1 MSSTRSSKYTV
12 SFTGLK
18 SDFSESCKRAKFWIS
33 DKLDSKKSPSTP
45 SEATPLL
52 TKPKTEPLAEFQKD
66 VSKQCAKAKTWFS
79 EKMNSETANKVKSG
93 LGRAEESVKSN
104 LSEFKTSVTSQC
116 IKAKDWVSEKM
127 ESESA
132 LRAKG
137 VAQGAVKAAV
147 GVYPILD
154 LLLSLIPATAPYY
167 LGFKIAKYII
177 TSIAFAISAYSAYQ
191 RGVSEKS
198 FNTILEE
205 KLIEVQ
211 KMEFS
216 SEEMRKKE
224 DELLRKDGFVSA
236 NSPCIQIEQKEQQA
250 IVASVPEQ
258 KSTFTL
264 FAESKPAV
272 FTRALING
280 ALSAATLYYV
290 CDLVSTFIP
299 VFEAFEIIKK
309 VLVWTA
315 FTWGTLE
322 AYDHITKTMDSLAKL
337 LHLESQIA
345 KAEVTL
351 EKVEKSLGSPE
362 QLKEMAEYGALATN
376 GAMQV
381 IIDNPSEIKTTPPVE
396 KSKFKLLAESEPG
409 MCARAALN
417 GFKKAV
423 GVGSVAGGL
432 IPQVPQAPLVAGSVT
447 FALASYRSY
456 QKMKTQLAA
465 EKKLE
470 QLNEKMQK
478 TKKMMDVA
486 NNVLKLEEFII
497 KSKPHTEDGY
507 DEHLTQEAKMD
518 AFSLDKLDLAR
529 REGPV
534 SKTSVEEIMGEGV
547 AISLKELPS
556 EKLLVE
562 QKPVKVPEQK
572 PALLNLSFFANRST
586 KLTEKAVLLSK
597 DKGPSTNLNY
607 GTFQ

>member
-1 MSSTRSSKYTV
+1 MNFIAMLREQLTMSSTRSSKFTA
-12 SFTGLK
+12 SFSGLT
-18 SDFSESCKRAKFWIS
+18 SEFSESCKRAKFWVT
-33 DKLDSKKSPSTP
+33 DKLDSKKSPTIP
-45 SEATPLL
+45 TEATPLL
-52 TKPKTEPLAEFQKD
+52 AKPKTESL
-66 VSKQCAKAKTWFS
+66 AKAKIWVS
-79 EKMNSETANKVKSG
+79 EKMNSETANKIKG
-93 LGRAEESVKSN
+93 GFDRAGERIKSN
-104 LSEFKTSVTSQC
+104 LSDFKTTTSTQY
-116 IKAKDWVSEKM
+116 IKTKDWFSEKM
-127 ESESA
+127 ESEPA

-154 LLLSLIPATAPYY
+154 LLLSLIPATAPFY

-211 KMEFS
+211 KIEVS

-224 DELLRKDGFVSA
+224 DELLRRDGFAEAHSTMIVV
-236 NSPCIQIEQKEQQA
+236 EQKEEKT
-250 IVASVPEQ
+250 ITTVPEQ
-258 KSTFTL
+258 KNTFTL

-280 ALSAATLYYV
+280 ALSAATLYYI

-299 VFEAFEIIKK
+299 VFEAFEIIKR

-315 FTWGTLE
+315 FMWGTLD
-322 AYDHITKTMDSLAKL
+322 AYEHITRTMDSLAKL

-351 EKVEKSLGSPE
+351 EKVEASLGTPE
-362 QLKEMAEYGALATN
+362 QLKELAAYGALATN

-381 IIDNPSEIKTTPPVE
+381 VIDDPSEIKSTPPVE

-409 MCARAALN
+409 LCARAAVN

-423 GVGSVAGGL
+423 GVGSVANGL
-432 IPQVPQAPLVAGSVT
+432 IPQVPQAQLVAGSVT
-447 FALASYRSY
+447 FALSSYRSY

-497 KSKPHTEDGY
+497 KNKPHEEDGY
-507 DEHLTQEAKMD
+507 DEHITQEAKVD
-518 AFSLDKLDLAR
+518 AFSIDKLKLAR

-534 SKTSVEEIMGEGV
+534 SKTSIDELLGEGV

-556 EKLLVE
+556 EKILVE
-562 QKPVKVPEQK
+562 HKPAKVPETN
-572 PALLNLSFFANRST
+572 PSLINLSLFANRST
-586 KLTEKAVLLSK
+586 KPTEKTTFLAK
-597 DKGPSTNLNY
+597 DKGPSLNY